1 MSPCPAAFFLFFV
14 FAMCMK
20 NDATTLSVQHP
31 CVSQQKNGENTAE
44 RQARKAAPHVS
55 DPFECAAVTFLTT
68 FDSHPSFIPPPSPP
82 PVEFRICLFL
92 LFKEVTFPGLRNT
105 TGTNSKVAQHIAAAP
120 YTVSSQYRMS
130 STYNTIVSRVQ
141 EAFKPSEL
149 EVTVI
154 SESEAKYNVRIVS
167 AAFAGV
173 PLIQRHRMVN
183 ALFEEELR
191 SGSIHALTISA
202 KPPA

>member
-1 MSPCPAAFFLFFV
+1 
-14 FAMCMK
+14 
-20 NDATTLSVQHP
+20 
-31 CVSQQKNGENTAE
+31 
-44 RQARKAAPHVS
+44 
-55 DPFECAAVTFLTT
+55 
-68 FDSHPSFIPPPSPP
+68 
-82 PVEFRICLFL
+82 
-92 LFKEVTFPGLRNT
+92 
-105 TGTNSKVAQHIAAAP
+105 
-120 YTVSSQYRMS
+120 MS
-130 STYNTIVSRVQ
+130 STYDIIVSRIQ

-154 SESEAKYNVRIVS
+154 SESEAKYNVRILS

-202 KPPA
+202 KPPVWNGEWGAFIGLQVSRQLLSPVFFCCKLQLSGQLTVWNTRLRLIDMDTSTTCSK